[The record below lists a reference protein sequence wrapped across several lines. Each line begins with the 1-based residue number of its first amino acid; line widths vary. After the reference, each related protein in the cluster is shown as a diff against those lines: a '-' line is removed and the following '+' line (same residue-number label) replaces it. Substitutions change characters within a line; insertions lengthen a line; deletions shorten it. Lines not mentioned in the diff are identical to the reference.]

1 MEIANA
7 LDKKE
12 EYKYSDH
19 DDLDYFGIKGIENL
33 FEYIEDSEYCRP
45 ILVKSNFKNSY
56 QYYEITGDRSK
67 KVLVKQ

>member
-12 EYKYSDH
+12 EYKYSDDLD

-33 FEYIEDSEYCRP
+33 FDYIEDSEYYRP

-67 KVLVKQ
+67 KYQ

>member
-56 QYYEITGDRSK
+56 QYYELRAIEAK
-67 KVLVKQ
+67 KY

>member
-56 QYYEITGDRSK
+56 QYYELRAIEGK
-67 KVLVKQ
+67 KY

>member
-19 DDLDYFGIKGIENL
+19 DDLDYFGIKDIENL